1 MTSPFKE
8 PRRLNP
14 DPQKKTTLAE
24 ATDIVKREEEARQ
37 AGQAAKTARLRE
49 ARLLQERG
57 PRKPGGEKH

>member
-24 ATDIVKREEEARQ
+24 ATDIVKREEEARHGG
-37 AGQAAKTARLRE
+37 AGSEDRTPTGGAPATRTWAAQTW
-49 ARLLQERG
+49 
-57 PRKPGGEKH
+57 